1 MRTSETSVAAWRYHE
16 QMVIR
21 TEIARRHSNES
32 AAWGKFTEG
41 ELLLGIPCITLAR
54 RWLRSSV
61 GAWGTAGGGSAVPEV
76 PARSPCHWAI
86 VLGQPARAGF
96 VGPPARAVPGSCS
109 CHGFFPGFHPQ
120 HKQHYKNEVL
130 VLSVPWID
138 SVAPFF
144 FFSSGDFE
152 KGVLKYTHSAAG
164 LWMIVEIFIS
174 FSHGF
179 WAGLLRQIWQ
189 VRFWPLYVL
198 FSAQVAQDFFF
209 FFLSDLG
216 FVCVMAL
223 GRIGKSQVKVWSES
237 PFTGCLKMTHFTS
250 PSVHVQIN
258 PKIRNFVFCCKR

>member
-1 MRTSETSVAAWRYHE
+1 MRTSETSVAAWRYRE

-41 ELLLGIPCITLAR
+41 ELLLGIPCVTLAC

-144 FFSSGDFE
+144 FFSLGDFE
-152 KGVLKYTHSAAG
+152 KGVLKYTQSAAG

-209 FFLSDLG
+209 FF
-216 FVCVMAL
+216 
-223 GRIGKSQVKVWSES
+223 
-237 PFTGCLKMTHFTS
+237 CLT
-250 PSVHVQIN
+250 
-258 PKIRNFVFCCKR
+258 